1 MKLKI
6 LINLLLVCDKIEK
19 NLYLIVTTIVKDK
32 LQNKDSEAIHDLLL
46 AKIKIL
52 ILIGDKM
59 NMHII

>member
-1 MKLKI
+1 MKI